1 MIKDILISV
10 GAMIVIA
17 PPILLL
23 FNDGYIV
30 INLIGLAYFVI
41 LFLLTKFTGCGRKAF
56 INMYRSSMRISNMIF
71 SNENKTKNKN

>member
-17 PPILLL
+17 PLILLL
-23 FNDGYIV
+23 FNDGDIV

>member
-17 PPILLL
+17 PLILLL
-23 FNDGYIV
+23 FNDGDIV
-30 INLIGLAYFVI
+30 INLIGLSYFVI
-41 LFLLTKFTGCGRKAF
+41 LCLLTKFTGCGRKAF